1 MRRLLNGFPSPI
13 SWLGPWLRALSCR
26 SVVASLAAL
35 AALATPHVASA
46 DTFDLAFQ
54 RLVKPPAAGG
64 FADPNGDPAALAAYR
79 QIVSEL
85 GTAIAPSILTTADT
99 IGYNGFQFDF
109 DYSVTTISNTSC
121 QSGATVD
128 KCPWQAG
135 TEGGRGGAG
144 VPSALNTISV
154 MARKGIWLPLPS
166 FELGVGAT
174 KLVQSSLYALQA
186 YAKFAIHEGYHRFP
200 LPSIALR
207 GSVARVL
214 GESQIDLTEA
224 QVDLQISKSFG
235 IAGSVT
241 LVPYLGAAWLYIIP
255 RGQVLD
261 LTPGHDA
268 YDDGPSSLDLNNNT
282 VFGDQ
287 ANANIQRWRFFGGL
301 RLSYHVLVLTTD
313 FAVTPCG
320 DFNGTCKDSRHAAGK
335 VPDNAKTQF
344 TFSLGAGFMF

>member
-1 MRRLLNGFPSPI
+1 MRRLLQRFPSPV
-13 SWLGPWLRALSCR
+13 SLLGSLPGRL
-26 SVVASLAAL
+26 VVAGLAIVAVLAAPR
-35 AALATPHVASA
+35 AASA
-46 DTFDLAFQ
+46 DVFDLAFQ
-54 RLVKPPAAGG
+54 RLVKPPAPGG
-64 FADPNGDPAALAAYR
+64 FADPNSDPAALAAYR
-79 QIVSEL
+79 QLVSEL
-85 GTAIAPSILTTADT
+85 GVAIAPSILTTADT

-109 DYSVTTISNTSC
+109 DYSVTTISNAAC

-128 KCPWQAG
+128 QCPWQAG

-144 VPSALNTISV
+144 IPSALNSISV

-166 FELGVGAT
+166 FELGIGAT
-174 KLVQSSLYALQA
+174 KLMQSNLYTLQA

-200 LPSIALR
+200 FPSVALR

-241 LVPYLGAAWLYIIP
+241 LVPYLGAAWLYILP

-261 LTPGHDA
+261 LTPSHDA
-268 YDDGPSSLDLNNNT
+268 FNDGPNSLDLNNNT

-301 RLSYHVLVLTTD
+301 RLNYHVLVLTTD
-313 FAVTPCG
+313 FAITPCG
-320 DFNGTCKDSRHAAGK
+320 DFNGTCKDTRHATGK